1 MIPDS
6 LIVQQNRHKSSCNDV
21 NTSHCTCMPEC
32 TQFQLL
38 CILLSTSQ
46 HLAWKT
52 RLTLPAPCI
61 SESCIEIKINL
72 NFYCYTSFWSL
83 SRVESRILVQ
93 RPQFSKKGTFCEVL
107 PRNALNKTIFG
118 KRAFFRQMLQGAA
131 SH

>member
-1 MIPDS
+1 MASIWCLYCWLQIYFTPCYSVSINFEQVNAGWEWNLEMIPDS
-6 LIVQQNRHKSSCNDV
+6 LIVQQNRHKSSYNDVIQRRQYNDV

-83 SRVESRILVQ
+83 SRV
-93 RPQFSKKGTFCEVL
+93 
-107 PRNALNKTIFG
+107 
-118 KRAFFRQMLQGAA
+118 
-131 SH
+131 